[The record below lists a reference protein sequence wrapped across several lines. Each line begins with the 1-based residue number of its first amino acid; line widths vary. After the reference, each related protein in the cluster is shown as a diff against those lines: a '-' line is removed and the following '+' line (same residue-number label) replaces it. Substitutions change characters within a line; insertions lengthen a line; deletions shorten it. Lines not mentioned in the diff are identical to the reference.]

1 MHPTQFDGHHTKCV
15 VYFFWKE
22 MEAAED
28 KSAGFSTNQICTKG
42 VDAMISLIE
51 PVLYIDEQAA
61 VPMCFCEICGGEC
74 YRIGPVCGDC
84 LEEMS

>member
-1 MHPTQFDGHHTKCV
+1 
-15 VYFFWKE
+15 
-22 MEAAED
+22 
-28 KSAGFSTNQICTKG
+28 
-42 VDAMISLIE
+42 MISLIE